1 MALWIIAAVSAFFV
15 KGLCGFANT
24 LVFTTALSFGTA
36 NREISPVELLL
47 GYPTNVILAWRERA
61 AINWRM
67 CLPLMALVIAGSIP
81 GALLL
86 RNADTG
92 AIKIAFGVLIV
103 LIGGEMLLR
112 EFRSKRG
119 RMSRAML
126 ATVGVLSGV
135 LCGLYGVGALLGAY
149 ISRVTDDSHAFK
161 ANICMVF
168 IAENTF
174 RIVTYALWGI
184 ITLESLKLALVLM
197 PGDAC
202 RAGTGHGCS
211 KVLSERVVRRVV
223 VVMLIV
229 SGVALIAT
237 SL

>member
-1 MALWIIAAVSAFFV
+1 M
-15 KGLCGFANT
+15 
-24 LVFTTALSFGTA
+24 
-36 NREISPVELLL
+36 
-47 GYPTNVILAWRERA
+47 
-61 AINWRM
+61 
-67 CLPLMALVIAGSIP
+67 
-81 GALLL
+81 
-86 RNADTG
+86 
-92 AIKIAFGVLIV
+92 LIV

-119 RMSRAML
+119 QMSRAML

-184 ITLESLKLALVLM
+184 ITLDSLRLALVLM
-197 PGDAC
+197 PAMLVGLGLGMA
-202 RAGTGHGCS
+202 CS

-229 SGVALIAT
+229 SGAALIAT

>member
-1 MALWIIAAVSAFFV
+1 
-15 KGLCGFANT
+15 
-24 LVFTTALSFGTA
+24 
-36 NREISPVELLL
+36 
-47 GYPTNVILAWRERA
+47 
-61 AINWRM
+61 
-67 CLPLMALVIAGSIP
+67 
-81 GALLL
+81 
-86 RNADTG
+86 
-92 AIKIAFGVLIV
+92 
-103 LIGGEMLLR
+103 
-112 EFRSKRG
+112 
-119 RMSRAML
+119 ML

-161 ANICMVF
+161 ANICMVL

-184 ITLESLKLALVLM
+184 ITLESLRLALVLM
-197 PGDAC
+197 PAMLVGLGLGMA
-202 RAGTGHGCS
+202 CS

>member
-24 LVFTTALSFGTA
+24 LVFTTAVSFGAA
-36 NREISPVELLL
+36 NREISPVELIL
-47 GYPTNVILAWRERA
+47 GYPTNVILAWRERR
-61 AINWRM
+61 AINWKM

-92 AIKIAFGVLIV
+92 AIKVAFGALIV
-103 LIGGEMLLR
+103 IIGVEMLLR
-112 EFRSKRG
+112 ELRPRPG
-119 RMSRAML
+119 RMSRAVL
-126 ATVGVLSGV
+126 AGIGVISGV

-161 ANICMVF
+161 GNICMVF

-174 RIVTYALWGI
+174 RIVAYSLWGI
-184 ITLESLKLALVLM
+184 ITLESLRLSLMLM
-197 PGDAC
+197 PAMLAGLGLGMAC
-202 RAGTGHGCS
+202 GR
-211 KVLSERVVRRVV
+211 VLSERVVKRLV

-229 SGVALIAT
+229 SGAALIAT

>member
-1 MALWIIAAVSAFFV
+1 M
-15 KGLCGFANT
+15 
-24 LVFTTALSFGTA
+24 
-36 NREISPVELLL
+36 ELLL

-67 CLPLMALVIAGSIP
+67 CLPLMALVITGSIP

-197 PGDAC
+197 PAMLVGLGLGMA
-202 RAGTGHGCS
+202 CS

-229 SGVALIAT
+229 SGAALIAT

>member
-1 MALWIIAAVSAFFV
+1 M
-15 KGLCGFANT
+15 
-24 LVFTTALSFGTA
+24 SFGTA

-119 RMSRAML
+119 QMSRAML

-184 ITLESLKLALVLM
+184 ITLESLRLALVLM
-197 PGDAC
+197 PAMLVGLGLGMA
-202 RAGTGHGCS
+202 CS

-229 SGVALIAT
+229 SGAALIAT